1 MNKKPL
7 RKVLQGPLMYLLL
20 LAVILLVVH
29 MLTDGTGAQPK
40 SISYSTL
47 LEWVEAD
54 LRHSQGE
61 TLSEEQKGMTLST
74 VVIQSST
81 LMGVTEENQAS
92 YELTG
97 NYDITCVIPSEAQ
110 FYADVSAIYE
120 SVLGR
125 KVSPTEYHFSITS
138 KLPAQAAW
146 WVEWVPL
153 LITMVLFGALWYFL
167 MRQQTGGG
175 KGMMSFGKSRAR
187 MTDPNGNKVTFND
200 VAGADEE
207 KEELKEIV
215 QFLKN
220 PQRFTKVG
228 ARIPTGVLLVG
239 PPGTGKTL
247 LARAVAGEAG
257 VPFFTISGSD
267 FVEMFVGV
275 GASRV
280 RDLFDQAKKNAPA
293 IVFID
298 EIDAVGR
305 QRGAG
310 LGGGHDEREQTLN
323 QLLVEM
329 DGFTHNEGVI
339 VMAATNRADILDP
352 ALLRPGRFDRR
363 IVVNYPDVKGREEIL
378 KVHSRN
384 KPLAE
389 DVDLK
394 VLARRT
400 PYFTGADLMN
410 VMNEAALLTARRGE
424 EKIDMSA
431 IEEAITRVMA
441 GPEKRS
447 RKVTDMDR
455 KLVAYHEGGHAIVA
469 HYIPEC
475 DDVHEI
481 TTIPRGSAGGYTMYL
496 PQEEFH
502 YITTARMKA
511 QMASAMGGRVAEALV
526 FGDVTTGA
534 SSDIKSATEIARSM
548 VTEYGMSSKLGPVY
562 LGTEHEVFL
571 GKSFGQQNSGF
582 SEMVNEDIDGEV
594 RKLLQEAYDR
604 AEKILTDHIEQLH
617 GLARLLIE
625 KEKIDKAEF
634 EAFMNGKPKPEAVV
648 ETAFVEEARE
658 ADEAP
663 QTDEAPEA
671 VETPEAQPEEA
682 DE

>member
-1 MNKKPL
+1 MNKKPT
-7 RKVLQGPLMYLLL
+7 RKILQGPLMLMLMV
-20 LAVILLVVH
+20 AIILLVVH
-29 MLTDGTGAQPK
+29 LLTDGTTNQPQ
-40 SISYSTL
+40 SISYSEL

-61 TLSEEQKGMTLST
+61 KLSDEQKGKTLST

-81 LMGVTEENQAS
+81 LMGVTEENQAA

-97 NYDITCVIPSEAQ
+97 NYDIKCVLPSEIQ
-110 FYADVSAIYE
+110 FYNDVNAIYE
-120 SVLGR
+120 AVLDR
-125 KVSPTEYHFSITS
+125 KVSPTEYKFVISS
-138 KLPAQAAW
+138 KLPAQTAW

-153 LITMVLFGALWYFL
+153 LLTMLPLGILLYFM
-167 MRQQTGGG
+167 MRQQGGG
-175 KGMMSFGKSRAR
+175 KGMMSFGKSHAR

-207 KEELKEIV
+207 KEELREIV

-339 VMAATNRADILDP
+339 VMAATNRSDILDP

-378 KVHSRN
+378 KVHARN

-389 DVDLK
+389 DVDLA

-410 VMNEAALLTARRGE
+410 VMNEAALLTARRGVE
-424 EKIDMSA
+424 VIDMSA

-441 GPEKRS
+441 GPEKKS

-455 KLVAYHEGGHAIVA
+455 RLVAYHEGGHAIVA

-502 YITTARMKA
+502 YVTTARMKA
-511 QMASAMGGRVAEALV
+511 QMASAMGGRVAEALI

-534 SSDIKSATEIARSM
+534 SSDIKQATEIARGM
-548 VTEYGMSSKLGPVY
+548 VTEYGMSAKLGPVF

-582 SEMVNEDIDGEV
+582 SEMVNEDIDSEV
-594 RKLLQEAYDR
+594 RALLQEAYDR
-604 AEKILTDHIEQLH
+604 ANSILTEHIDQLH
-617 GLARLLIE
+617 GLAKLLIE

-634 EAFMNGKPKPEAVV
+634 LTFMNGESAEAKAIETEFAEEEPE
-648 ETAFVEEARE
+648 T
-658 ADEAP
+658 P
-663 QTDEAPEA
+663 A
-671 VETPEAQPEEA
+671 VEKEIE
-682 DE
+682 

>member
-1 MNKKPL
+1 MNKKPT
-7 RKVLQGPLMYLLL
+7 RKALQGPLMYLLI
-20 LAVILLVVH
+20 LAVILLMVH
-29 MLTDGTGAQPK
+29 MLSDGSQPTVEK
-40 SISYSTL
+40 ISYSAL

-54 LRHSQGE
+54 LRHSQDESLPLKLQGK
-61 TLSEEQKGMTLST
+61 TLGQ
-74 VVIQSST
+74 VIIQSST
-81 LMGVTEENQAS
+81 LMAVTEENMAS
-92 YELTG
+92 YALTG
-97 NYDITCVIPSEAQ
+97 NYDMECVIPSEEQ
-110 FYADVSAIYE
+110 FYDDVNAIYAA
-120 SVLGR
+120 VLGR
-125 KVSPTEYHFSITS
+125 SVSPTEYDFEITS
-138 KLPAQAAW
+138 KLPAQPAW
-146 WVEWVPL
+146 WVEWIPL
-153 LITMVLFGALWYFL
+153 LVTVLLFGLLWYFM
-167 MRQQTGGG
+167 MRQQAGGG
-175 KGMMSFGKSRAR
+175 KGVMSFGRSRAR
-187 MTDPNGNKVTFND
+187 ITDPNANKVTFSD

-207 KEELKEIV
+207 KEELAEIV

-378 KVHSRN
+378 KVHAKG
-384 KPLAE
+384 KPLGS
-389 DVDLK
+389 DVDLAL
-394 VLARRT
+394 LARRT

-410 VMNEAALLTARRGE
+410 VMNEAALLTARQGRDT
-424 EKIDMSA
+424 IHMDA

-441 GPEKRS
+441 GPEKKS
-447 RKVTDMDR
+447 RKVTELDR

-511 QMASAMGGRVAEALV
+511 QMASAMGGRVAEALI
-526 FGDVTTGA
+526 FGDITTGA

-548 VTEYGMSSKLGPVY
+548 VTEYGMSHKLGPVF

-571 GKSFGQQNSGF
+571 GKSFSQQNSGF
-582 SEMVNEDIDGEV
+582 SEMVNTDIDTEV
-594 RKLLQEAYDR
+594 HALLQEAYDR
-604 AEKILTDHIEQLH
+604 AEQILSEHIDQLH
-617 GLARLLIE
+617 GLAKILIE
-625 KEKIDKAEF
+625 KEKIDRAEF
-634 EAFMNGKPKPEAVV
+634 VAFMDGKA
-648 ETAFVEEARE
+648 AS
-658 ADEAP
+658 D
-663 QTDEAPEA
+663 A
-671 VETPEAQPEEA
+671 VETDFADAKPEPEDAPWKEALAPAEA
-682 DE
+682 D

>member
-1 MNKKPL
+1 MNKKPI
-7 RKVLQGPLMYLLL
+7 RKILQGPLMYLLL
-20 LAVILLVVH
+20 LAIILLVVH
-29 MLTDGTGAQPK
+29 MLTDGSTSQPE
-40 SISYSTL
+40 SISYSQL

-61 TLSEEQKGMTLST
+61 KLTGDQNNMTLST

-81 LMGVTEENQAS
+81 LMGVTEENQAA

-97 NYDITCVIPSEAQ
+97 NYDIQCVLPSEEQ
-110 FYADVSAIYE
+110 FYSDVSAIYE

-125 KVSPTEYHFSITS
+125 KVSPTEYDFSITS

-153 LITMVLFGALWYFL
+153 LVTVALFGFLWYFL
-167 MRQQTGGG
+167 MRQQTGG

-187 MTDPNGNKVTFND
+187 MTDPNGNKVTFDD

-207 KEELKEIV
+207 KEELQEIV

-280 RDLFDQAKKNAPA
+280 RDLFDQAKKSAPA

-339 VMAATNRADILDP
+339 VMAATNRSDILDP

-384 KPLAE
+384 KPLAQ
-389 DVDLK
+389 DVDLA

-410 VMNEAALLTARRGE
+410 VMNEAALLTARRGAE
-424 EKIDMSA
+424 EITMSA
-431 IEEAITRVMA
+431 VEEAITRVMA
-441 GPEKRS
+441 GPEKKS
-447 RKVTDMDR
+447 RKVTEMDR

-502 YITTARMKA
+502 YVTTARMKA

-594 RKLLQEAYDR
+594 HNLLQEAYDR
-604 AEKILTDHIEQLH
+604 AKDILTEHIDQLH
-617 GLARLLIE
+617 GLAKLLIE
-625 KEKIDKAEF
+625 REKIDKAEF
-634 EAFMNGKPKPEAVV
+634 LSFMNGDEAAKLIETDFLPEAI
-648 ETAFVEEARE
+648 A
-658 ADEAP
+658 
-663 QTDEAPEA
+663 APEDKN
-671 VETPEAQPEEA
+671 PNA
-682 DE
+682 DGDNE

>member
-1 MNKKPL
+1 MNKKPV
-7 RKVLQGPLMYLLL
+7 RQVLQGPLMYLLL
-20 LAVILLVVH
+20 FAIILLVVH
-29 MLTDGTGAQPK
+29 MMTDGTTVQPRT
-40 SISYSTL
+40 IGYSQL

-54 LRHSQGE
+54 LRQKQGQ
-61 TLSEEQKGMTLST
+61 TVPDSQKGMTLSV

-81 LMGVTEENQAS
+81 LSGVTEENKAA

-97 NYDITCVIPSEAQ
+97 NFDIQCVLPSEEQ
-110 FYADVSAIYE
+110 FYQDVNAIYE

-125 KVSPTEYHFSITS
+125 KVSPTEYDFEVIS
-138 KLPAQAAW
+138 KLPAQTAW
-146 WVEWVPL
+146 WFEFIPL
-153 LITMVLFGALWYFL
+153 LLTVVLFGALWYFI
-167 MRQQTGGG
+167 MRQQTGG
-175 KGMMSFGKSRAR
+175 KGMMGFGKSHAR
-187 MTDPNGNKVTFND
+187 MSEGSGNKVTFED

-207 KEELKEIV
+207 KEELQEIV
-215 QFLKN
+215 QFLKD

-228 ARIPTGVLLVG
+228 ARIPRGVLLVG

-247 LARAVAGEAG
+247 LARAVAGEAE
-257 VPFFTISGSD
+257 VPFFSISGSD

-280 RDLFDQAKKNAPA
+280 RDLFDQAKKNSPS

-329 DGFTHNEGVI
+329 DGFSNNEGVI
-339 VMAATNRADILDP
+339 VMAATNRSDILDP

-378 KVHSRN
+378 KVHARN
-384 KPLAE
+384 KPLAP
-389 DVDLK
+389 DVDLA

-410 VMNEAALLTARRGE
+410 VMNEAALLTARRGAQL
-424 EKIDMSA
+424 IDMSA

-441 GPEKRS
+441 GPEKKS

-455 KLVAYHEGGHAIVA
+455 RLVAYHEGGHAIVA

-511 QMASAMGGRVAEALV
+511 QMASAMGGRVAEALI

-534 SSDIKSATEIARSM
+534 SSDIKQATEIARSM
-548 VTEYGMSSKLGPVY
+548 VTEYGMSAKVGPVY

-571 GKSFGQQNSGF
+571 GKSFTQQNSGF
-582 SEMVNEDIDGEV
+582 SERINEDIDAEV
-594 RKLLQEAYDR
+594 QKLLQEAYRR
-604 AEKILTDHIEQLH
+604 AESILTEHIDQLH
-617 GLARLLIE
+617 GLANLLIE

-634 EAFMNGKPKPEAVV
+634 LNFMNAKSIEENEAAAEMIPEVTGPS
-648 ETAFVEEARE
+648 ESEEAS
-658 ADEAP
+658 
-663 QTDEAPEA
+663 
-671 VETPEAQPEEA
+671 EAQE
-682 DE
+682 

>member
-20 LAVILLVVH
+20 LAVIMLVVH

-61 TLSEEQKGMTLST
+61 TLSEEQKDMTLST
-74 VVIQSST
+74 VVIQSNT

-92 YELTG
+92 YDLTG
-97 NYDITCVIPSEAQ
+97 NYDITCVIPGESQ
-110 FYADVSAIYE
+110 FYTDVNAIYE
-120 SVLGR
+120 NVLGR
-125 KVSPTEYHFSITS
+125 KVSPTEYDFSITT

-153 LITMVLFGALWYFL
+153 LITMLLFGALWYFL

-329 DGFTHNEGVI
+329 DGFSSNEGVI
-339 VMAATNRADILDP
+339 VMAATNRSDILDP

-384 KPLAE
+384 KPLGP

-410 VMNEAALLTARRGE
+410 VMNEAALLTARQGKE
-424 EKIDMSA
+424 VIDMSA

-447 RKVTDMDR
+447 RKVTEMDR
-455 KLVAYHEGGHAIVA
+455 KLVAYHESGHAIVA

-502 YITTARMKA
+502 YVTTARMKA
-511 QMASAMGGRVAEALV
+511 QMASAMGGRVAEAIV

-571 GKSFGQQNSGF
+571 GKSFSQQNSGF

-604 AEKILTDHIEQLH
+604 AEKILTDHIDQLH
-617 GLARLLIE
+617 GLARPLIE

-634 EAFMNGKPKPEAVV
+634 VAFMDGKTEEPAI
-648 ETAFVEEARE
+648 ETSFVGENAEPDENPPSEVEE
-658 ADEAP
+658 
-663 QTDEAPEA
+663 
-671 VETPEAQPEEA
+671 
-682 DE
+682 

>member
-1 MNKKPL
+1 
-7 RKVLQGPLMYLLL
+7 MYLLL

-29 MLTDGTGAQPK
+29 MLTDGTASQPK

-47 LEWVEAD
+47 LEWIQAD
-54 LRHSQGE
+54 LRASALVEHPVPD
-61 TLSEEQKGMTLST
+61 EEGRSLAT
-74 VVIQSST
+74 VVIQANT
-81 LMGVTEENQAS
+81 LMGVTESNQAS
-92 YELTG
+92 YEVTG
-97 NYDITCVIPSEAQ
+97 NYDITCVLPGMQQ
-110 FYADVSAIYE
+110 FYQDVSAIYE
-120 SVLGR
+120 SELGR
-125 KVSPTEYHFSITS
+125 TVNPTEYDFEIVT

-153 LITMVLFGALWYFL
+153 LITVALFAFLWYFL

-175 KGMMSFGKSRAR
+175 KGVMSFGKSRAR
-187 MTDPNGNKVTFND
+187 MTDPNGNQVTFND

-207 KEELKEIV
+207 KEELREIV

-339 VMAATNRADILDP
+339 VMAATNRSDILDP

-384 KPLAE
+384 KPLGP
-389 DVDLK
+389 DVDLA

-410 VMNEAALLTARRGE
+410 VMNEAALLTARNGKE
-424 EKIDMSA
+424 IIDMPT

-441 GPEKRS
+441 GPEKKS
-447 RKVTDMDR
+447 RKVTEMDR

-502 YITTARMKA
+502 YVTTARMKA
-511 QMASAMGGRVAEALV
+511 QMASAMGGRVAEAIV

-534 SSDIKSATEIARSM
+534 SSDIKSATDIARSM
-548 VTEYGMSSKLGPVY
+548 VTEYGMSAKLGPVY

-571 GKSFGQQNSGF
+571 GKSFNQQNSGF
-582 SEMVNEDIDGEV
+582 SEMVNEDIDQEI
-594 RKLLQEAYDR
+594 RDLLQEAYDR
-604 AEKILTDHIEQLH
+604 ANKILSDHIDQLH

-625 KEKIDKAEF
+625 KEKIDKSEF
-634 EAFMNGKPKPEAVV
+634 LAFMNGDAKSPI
-648 ETAFVEEARE
+648 ETEF
-658 ADEAP
+658 ADNDVSTSDQEP
-663 QTDEAPEA
+663 A
-671 VETPEAQPEEA
+671 VEDTVTGEAKSIYESEP
-682 DE
+682 

>member
-1 MNKKPL
+1 
-7 RKVLQGPLMYLLL
+7 MYLLL
-20 LAVILLVVH
+20 LAVILMMVH
-29 MLTDGTGAQPK
+29 MLSDGTQPTTE

-47 LEWVEAD
+47 LQWVEAD

-61 TLSEEQKGMTLST
+61 TLTGDMAGKTLAK
-74 VVIQSST
+74 VVIQSGT
-81 LMGVTEENQAS
+81 LKAVTEENAAS
-92 YELTG
+92 FEMTG
-97 NYDITCVIPSEAQ
+97 NYDLQCVVPSEAQ
-110 FYADVSAIYE
+110 FYSDVSAIYE

-125 KVSPTEYHFSITS
+125 TVSPTEYNFEITS
-138 KLPAQAAW
+138 RQPAQAAW

-153 LITMVLFGALWYFL
+153 LVTVVLFGLLWYFL

-175 KGMMSFGKSRAR
+175 KGVMSFGRSRAR
-187 MTDPNGNKVTFND
+187 LTDPNANKVNFSD

-207 KEELKEIV
+207 KEELQEIV

-339 VMAATNRADILDP
+339 VMAATNRSDILDP

-363 IVVNYPDVKGREEIL
+363 IVVNYPDVRGREEIL

-384 KPLAE
+384 KPLGP
-389 DVDLK
+389 DVDLQ

-410 VMNEAALLTARRGE
+410 VMNEAALLTARNG
-424 EKIDMSA
+424 KDVIDMPT

-441 GPEKRS
+441 GPEKKS
-447 RKVTDMDR
+447 KKVTEMDR
-455 KLVAYHEGGHAIVA
+455 KLVAYHESGHAIVA
-469 HYIPEC
+469 YYIPEC

-496 PQEEFH
+496 PQEEFN
-502 YITTARMKA
+502 YITTSRMKA

-534 SSDIKSATEIARSM
+534 SSDIKQATEIARSM
-548 VTEYGMSSKLGPVY
+548 VTEYGMSHKLGPVY

-571 GKSFGQQNSGF
+571 GKSFSQQNSGF
-582 SEMVNEDIDGEV
+582 SEMVNTDIDSEV
-594 RKLLQEAYDR
+594 HALLQEAYDR
-604 AEKILTDHIEQLH
+604 ASNILNEHMEKLH
-617 GLARLLIE
+617 GLAKILIE

-634 EAFMNGKPKPEAVV
+634 DAFMAKEEDEPV
-648 ETAFVEEARE
+648 ETEFVEAPKDE
-658 ADEAP
+658 EAP
-663 QTDEAPEA
+663 VDE
-671 VETPEAQPEEA
+671 ETSEE
-682 DE
+682 